1 MDNLIKVANSINSYI
16 DKSRVNVPILNNL
29 KVVNNDD
36 KNIIF
41 IAIGRGIIEQF
52 LYDGELSSGETIE
65 SRIDKNNSNLA
76 NCTVKFY
83 KDYKKV
89 FDYKIYIQD
98 IKVDNRFIKQM
109 SAYFVDNNCF
119 YQISLA
125 IGPYEDTDKNEL
137 ITTNLFNSLKDILDE
152 TDYIEDIG
160 GKLYE

>member
-1 MDNLIKVANSINSYI
+1 MEKLIKVANSIHSYI
-16 DKSRVNVPILNNL
+16 DKSIVNVPILNNL

-36 KNIIF
+36 ENIIF

-52 LYDGELSSGETIE
+52 LYDGVLSSGETIE
-65 SRIDKNNSNLA
+65 SRIDKNNSNLD
-76 NCTVKFY
+76 NCTVRFY

-89 FDYKIYIQD
+89 FDYKIFIQD

-109 SAYFVDNNCF
+109 SAYFEDNNCF

-125 IGPYEDTDKNEL
+125 IGPYEETDKDEL

-152 TDYIEDIG
+152 ANYIEDIG
-160 GKLYE
+160 GK